1 MGPFRSEFK
10 ENQVVS
16 DDIQTKTTLLKDEL
30 LNSIK
35 TLWPKIT
42 IRFFFS
48 LTVMEK
54 KTIDYEPTGGK
65 AEKQSNK
72 RKFILSDRK

>member
-54 KTIDYEPTGGK
+54 KRLTMNPLGEK
-65 AEKQSNK
+65 AEKKANK
-72 RKFILSDRK
+72 RKYI